1 MVEKQ
6 DNNWEKQTIEKI
18 AMESLVQQ
26 RTSRRWSI
34 FFKLVSLIYL
44 GWVLF
49 FVLSSSSNSSI
60 ATGDFTALITLNG
73 EIGVDSEVSAIN
85 IKSSLKEV
93 YENPG
98 TKALILAI
106 NSPGGSPVQS
116 GIINDEINRY
126 KALHPKIPVYA
137 VIEDICASGGYYIA
151 VAADKIFVDKASIVG
166 SIGVLMNGFGFDK
179 AIKSLGIERR
189 LITAGENKAIL
200 DPFLPVQPKQ
210 REFMQELLKEVHNQF
225 IEVVKKGRRN
235 KLANNPEIFSGL
247 FWSGESAINLGL
259 ADGYGDIDLVARE
272 IIGYEKII
280 DFTTQSN
287 FADRFAK
294 KLGASIGSSL
304 SNDILNN
311 NLKNIELN

>member
-1 MVEKQ
+1 MAEQKKK
-6 DNNWEKQTIEKI
+6 DWEKQTIEKI
-18 AMESLVQQ
+18 AMESLIQQ
-26 RTSRRWSI
+26 KISRRWSI
-34 FFKLVSLIYL
+34 FFKLVGLIYL
-44 GWVLF
+44 GWILI
-49 FVLSSSSNSSI
+49 FVLTSSNKSTI
-60 ATGDFTALITLNG
+60 ATGDFTALITLSG
-73 EIGVDSEVSAIN
+73 EIGVDSEISAIN

-93 YENPG
+93 YDNPG
-98 TKALILAI
+98 TQALILAI

-126 KALHPKIPVYA
+126 KSLYPQIPVYA

-179 AIKSLGIERR
+179 AIKNLGIERR
-189 LITAGENKAIL
+189 LITSGENKAIL

-210 REFMQELLKEVHNQF
+210 REFMQELLKEVHKQF
-225 IEVVKKGRRN
+225 IEVVKKGRGN
-235 KLANNPEIFSGL
+235 KLAINTEIFSGL
-247 FWSGESAINLGL
+247 FWSGESAIKLGL
-259 ADGYGDIDLVARE
+259 ADDYGDIDLVARE
-272 IIGYEKII
+272 VIGHEKII

-304 SNDILNN
+304 KSEILNN
-311 NLKNIELN
+311 NLKNIKLN

>member
-1 MVEKQ
+1 MAEQQ

-18 AMESLVQQ
+18 AMESLIQQ
-26 RTSRRWSI
+26 KSSRRWSV

-49 FVLSSSSNSSI
+49 FVLTSSNNSTI

-85 IKSSLKEV
+85 VKSSLKEA

-116 GIINDEINRY
+116 GIINDEITRY
-126 KALHPKIPVYA
+126 KSLYPQIPVYA

-179 AIKSLGIERR
+179 AIKNLGVERR
-189 LITAGENKAIL
+189 LITSGENKAIL
-200 DPFLPVQPKQ
+200 DPFLPIKPKQ
-210 REFMQELLKEVHNQF
+210 REFMQDLLKEVHNQF
-225 IEVVKKGRRN
+225 IEAVKKGRGN
-235 KLANNPEIFSGL
+235 KLALNSDIFSGL
-247 FWSGESAINLGL
+247 FWSGESAIKLGL
-259 ADGYGDIDLVARE
+259 ADGYGDMDLVARE
-272 IIGYEKII
+272 IIGHEKII
-280 DFTTQSN
+280 DFTIQSN

-294 KLGASIGSSL
+294 KLGASIGSSMGK
-304 SNDILNN
+304 DI
-311 NLKNIELN
+311 LKNIELN

>member
-1 MVEKQ
+1 MAEQQ

-18 AMESLVQQ
+18 AMESLIQQ
-26 RTSRRWSI
+26 KSSRRWSV

-49 FVLSSSSNSSI
+49 FVLTSSNNSTI

-85 IKSSLKEV
+85 VKSSLKEA

-116 GIINDEINRY
+116 GIINDEITRY
-126 KALHPKIPVYA
+126 KSLHPQIPVYA

-179 AIKSLGIERR
+179 AIKNLGVERR
-189 LITAGENKAIL
+189 LITSGENKAIL
-200 DPFLPVQPKQ
+200 DPFLAVKPEQ
-210 REFMQELLKEVHNQF
+210 REFMQDLLNEVHNQF
-225 IEVVKKGRRN
+225 IDAVKKGRGN
-235 KLANNPEIFSGL
+235 KLALNSDIFSGL
-247 FWSGESAINLGL
+247 FWSGESAIKLGL
-259 ADGYGDIDLVARE
+259 ADGYGDMDLVARE
-272 IIGYEKII
+272 IIGHEKII
-280 DFTTQSN
+280 DFTIQSN

-294 KLGASIGSSL
+294 KLGASIGSSMGK
-304 SNDILNN
+304 DILKNY
-311 NLKNIELN
+311 LKNIELN

>member
-1 MVEKQ
+1 MAEKQ
-6 DNNWEKQTIEKI
+6 DNSWEKHTIEKI

-26 RTSRRWSI
+26 KGSRRWSV
-34 FFKLVSLIYL
+34 FFKLVSLIYI

-49 FVLSSSSNSSI
+49 FILTSSSNSPI
-60 ATGDFTALITLNG
+60 ATGHFTALITING
-73 EIGVDSEVSAIN
+73 EIGADSEVSAIN
-85 IKSSLKEV
+85 IKSSLKDV
-93 YENPG
+93 YESPG

-116 GIINDEINRY
+116 GIINNEINRY
-126 KALHPKIPVYA
+126 KALHPQIPVYA

-179 AIKSLGIERR
+179 AIKNLGIERR
-189 LITAGENKAIL
+189 LITSGENKAIL
-200 DPFLPVQPKQ
+200 DPFLPVEPKQ
-210 REFMQELLKEVHNQF
+210 REFMQELLKEVHKQF
-225 IEVVKKGRRN
+225 IEVVKKGRGN

-272 IIGYEKII
+272 IVGHEKVI

-304 SNDILNN
+304 HHDILTN
-311 NLKNIELN
+311 NLKNIKLN

>member
-1 MVEKQ
+1 MAENQ
-6 DNNWEKQTIEKI
+6 DKSWEKQTIEKI
-18 AMESLVQQ
+18 AMESLIHQKN
-26 RTSRRWSI
+26 SRRWSN
-34 FFKLVSLIYL
+34 FFKLISLIYI

-49 FVLSSSSNSSI
+49 FVLTSSNSSTI

-73 EIGVDSEVSAIN
+73 EISADSEVSAIN

-93 YENPG
+93 YDNPG
-98 TKALILAI
+98 TKALILSI

-116 GIINDEINRY
+116 GIINDEIVRY
-126 KALHPKIPVYA
+126 KSLHPQIPVYA

-179 AIKSLGIERR
+179 VIEDLGIERR
-189 LITAGENKAIL
+189 LLISGENKAIL

-210 REFMQELLKEVHNQF
+210 KKFIEELLKEVHNQF
-225 IEVVKKGRRN
+225 IDVVKKGRGN
-235 KLANNPEIFSGL
+235 KLAQNPEIFSGL
-247 FWSGESAINLGL
+247 FWSGESAIKLGL
-259 ADGYGDIDLVARE
+259 ADNYGDIDLVARE
-272 IIGYEKII
+272 IVGHEKVV

-294 KLGASIGSSL
+294 KLGASIGSTLGS
-304 SNDILNN
+304 DILKNN
-311 NLKNIELN
+311 IKNIKLN

>member
-1 MVEKQ
+1 MAEQQGK
-6 DNNWEKQTIEKI
+6 NWEKETIEKI

-26 RTSRRWSI
+26 KISRRWSVL
-34 FFKLVSLIYL
+34 FKLVSLIYV
-44 GWVLF
+44 GWILF
-49 FVLSSSSNSSI
+49 FVLTSSNNSTMAS
-60 ATGDFTALITLNG
+60 GDFTALITLNG
-73 EIGVDSEVSAIN
+73 EIGFDSEISAIN
-85 IKSSLKEV
+85 VKSSLKEV

-116 GIINDEINRY
+116 GIINNEINRY
-126 KALHPKIPVYA
+126 KALHPQIPIYA

-179 AIKSLGIERR
+179 AIKNLGIERR
-189 LITAGENKAIL
+189 LLTSGENKAIL

-210 REFMQELLKEVHNQF
+210 KAFMQNLLKEVHNQF
-225 IEVVKKGRRN
+225 IEVVKKGRGG
-235 KLANNPEIFSGL
+235 KLAPNPEIFSGL

-272 IIGYEKII
+272 IVGHEKII
-280 DFTTQSN
+280 DFTAQSN

-294 KLGASIGSSL
+294 RLGASIGSSF

-311 NLKNIELN
+311 NLKNINLN

>member
-1 MVEKQ
+1 MPKQ
-6 DNNWEKQTIEKI
+6 QDKDWEKQTIEKI
-18 AMESLVQQ
+18 AMESFIQQ
-26 RTSRRWSI
+26 KSSRRWSI
-34 FFKLVSLIYL
+34 FFKLISLMYL

-49 FVLSSSSNSSI
+49 FVLISSNNSTI
-60 ATGDFTALITLNG
+60 ASGDFTALINLNG
-73 EIGVDSEVSAIN
+73 EIGVGSKVSAMN
-85 IKSSLKEV
+85 VKSSLKEA

-126 KALHPKIPVYA
+126 KSLHPKIPVYA

-166 SIGVLMNGFGFDK
+166 SIGVLMNGFGFDE
-179 AIKSLGIERR
+179 AIKNLGIERR
-189 LITAGENKAIL
+189 LITSGENKAIL

-210 REFMQELLKEVHNQF
+210 KEFMQGLLREVHNQF
-225 IEVVKKGRRN
+225 IEVVKKGRGN
-235 KLANNPEIFSGL
+235 KLALNPEIFSGL

-259 ADGYGDIDLVARE
+259 ADGYGDIDLVARD
-272 IIGYEKII
+272 IVGHEKII

-287 FADRFAK
+287 FADRFAE
-294 KLGASIGSSL
+294 KLGAGIGSVL
-304 SNDILNN
+304 RDDIFNN
-311 NLKNIELN
+311 SLKNIKLN

>member
-1 MVEKQ
+1 MAEQQ

-18 AMESLVQQ
+18 AMESLIQQ
-26 RTSRRWSI
+26 KSSRRWSV

-49 FVLSSSSNSSI
+49 FVLTSSNNSTI

-85 IKSSLKEV
+85 VKSSLKEA

-116 GIINDEINRY
+116 GIINDEITRY
-126 KALHPKIPVYA
+126 KSLHPQIPVYA

-179 AIKSLGIERR
+179 AIKNLGVERR
-189 LITAGENKAIL
+189 LITSGENKAIL
-200 DPFLPVQPKQ
+200 DPFLPIKPKQ
-210 REFMQELLKEVHNQF
+210 REFMQDLLKEVHNQF
-225 IEVVKKGRRN
+225 IEAVKKGRGN
-235 KLANNPEIFSGL
+235 KLAFNSDIFSGL
-247 FWSGESAINLGL
+247 FWSGESAIKLGL
-259 ADGYGDIDLVARE
+259 ADGYGDMDLVARE
-272 IIGYEKII
+272 IIGHEKII
-280 DFTTQSN
+280 DFTIQSN

-294 KLGASIGSSL
+294 KLGASIGSSMGK
-304 SNDILNN
+304 DILKNY
-311 NLKNIELN
+311 LKNIELN

>member
-1 MVEKQ
+1 MAEQKKK
-6 DNNWEKQTIEKI
+6 DWEKQTIEKI
-18 AMESLVQQ
+18 AMESLIQQ
-26 RTSRRWSI
+26 KISRRWSI
-34 FFKLVSLIYL
+34 FFKLVGLIYL
-44 GWVLF
+44 GWVLI
-49 FVLSSSSNSSI
+49 FVLTSSNKSTI
-60 ATGDFTALITLNG
+60 ATGDFTALITLSG
-73 EIGVDSEVSAIN
+73 EIGVDSEISAFN

-93 YENPG
+93 YDNPG
-98 TKALILAI
+98 TQALILAI

-126 KALHPKIPVYA
+126 KSLYPQIPVYA

-179 AIKSLGIERR
+179 AIKNLGIERR
-189 LITAGENKAIL
+189 LITSGENKAIL

-210 REFMQELLKEVHNQF
+210 REFMQELLKEVHKQF
-225 IEVVKKGRRN
+225 IEVVKKGRGN
-235 KLANNPEIFSGL
+235 KLAINTEIFSGL
-247 FWSGESAINLGL
+247 FWSGESAIKLGL
-259 ADGYGDIDLVARE
+259 ADDYGNIDLVARE
-272 IIGYEKII
+272 VIGHEKII

-304 SNDILNN
+304 KSEILNN
-311 NLKNIELN
+311 NLKNIKLN

>member
-1 MVEKQ
+1 MAEQ
-6 DNNWEKQTIEKI
+6 QSENWEKQTIEKI

-26 RTSRRWSI
+26 KTSRRWSV

-49 FVLSSSSNSSI
+49 FVLTSSNNSTM
-60 ATGDFTALITLNG
+60 ANGDFTALITLNG
-73 EIGVDSEVSAIN
+73 EIGTDSEVSAIN
-85 IKSSLKEV
+85 VKSSLKEV

-126 KALHPKIPVYA
+126 KLLHPHIPIYA

-179 AIKSLGIERR
+179 AIKNLGIERR
-189 LITAGENKAIL
+189 LITSGENKAIL

-210 REFMQELLKEVHNQF
+210 KEFVQNLLREVHDQF
-225 IEVVKKGRRN
+225 IETVKKGRGS
-235 KLANNPEIFSGL
+235 KLSLNPEIFSGL

-280 DFTTQSN
+280 DFTAQSN

-294 KLGASIGSSL
+294 KLGASISSSL
-304 SNDILNN
+304 RNDILNN
-311 NLKNIELN
+311 NLKNININ

>member
-1 MVEKQ
+1 MAEQQGK
-6 DNNWEKQTIEKI
+6 NWEKETIEKI

-26 RTSRRWSI
+26 KISRRWSVL
-34 FFKLVSLIYL
+34 FKLVSLIYV
-44 GWVLF
+44 GWILF
-49 FVLSSSSNSSI
+49 FVLTSSNNSTMAS
-60 ATGDFTALITLNG
+60 GDFTALITLNG
-73 EIGVDSEVSAIN
+73 EIGFDSEISAIN
-85 IKSSLKEV
+85 VKSSLKEV

-116 GIINDEINRY
+116 GIINNEINRY
-126 KALHPKIPVYA
+126 KALHPQIPIYA

-166 SIGVLMNGFGFDK
+166 SIGVLMNGFGSDK
-179 AIKSLGIERR
+179 AIKNLGIERR
-189 LITAGENKAIL
+189 LLISGENKAIL

-210 REFMQELLKEVHNQF
+210 KAFMQNLLKEVHNQF
-225 IEVVKKGRRN
+225 IEVVKKGRGD
-235 KLANNPEIFSGL
+235 KLAPNPEIFSGL

-272 IIGYEKII
+272 IVGHEKII
-280 DFTTQSN
+280 DFTAQSN

-294 KLGASIGSSL
+294 RLGASIGSSF

-311 NLKNIELN
+311 NLKNIKLN

>member
-1 MVEKQ
+1 MAEQQGK
-6 DNNWEKQTIEKI
+6 NWEKQTIEKI
-18 AMESLVQQ
+18 AMESFIQQ
-26 RTSRRWSI
+26 KSSRRWGI
-34 FFKLVSLIYL
+34 FFKLVGLIYL

-49 FVLSSSSNSSI
+49 FVLTSSNNSTI

-85 IKSSLKEV
+85 VKSSLKEV

-98 TKALILAI
+98 TKALILSI

-126 KALHPKIPVYA
+126 KSLYPQIPVYA
-137 VIEDICASGGYYIA
+137 VIEDIGASGGYYIA
-151 VAADKIFVDKASIVG
+151 VAADKIYVDKASIVG
-166 SIGVLMNGFGFDK
+166 SIGVLMNGFGFEK
-179 AIKSLGIERR
+179 AIKKLGIERR
-189 LITAGENKAIL
+189 LITSGENKAIL

-210 REFMQELLKEVHNQF
+210 KEFMQGLLREVHSQF
-225 IEVVKKGRRN
+225 IEVVKKGRGN
-235 KLANNPEIFSGL
+235 KLSPNPEIFSGL
-247 FWSGESAINLGL
+247 FWAGESAINLGL

-272 IIGYEKII
+272 IVGHEKVI

-294 KLGASIGSSL
+294 KLGASISSSL
-304 SNDILNN
+304 HHNILTN
-311 NLKNIELN
+311 NLKNIKLN

>member
-1 MVEKQ
+1 MAEQQ

-18 AMESLVQQ
+18 AMESLIQQ
-26 RTSRRWSI
+26 KSSRRWSV

-49 FVLSSSSNSSI
+49 FVLTSSNNLTI

-85 IKSSLKEV
+85 VKSSLKEA

-116 GIINDEINRY
+116 GIINDEITRY
-126 KALHPKIPVYA
+126 KSLHPQIPVYA

-179 AIKSLGIERR
+179 AIKNLGVERR
-189 LITAGENKAIL
+189 LITSGENKAIL
-200 DPFLPVQPKQ
+200 DPFLPVKPKQ
-210 REFMQELLKEVHNQF
+210 REFMQDLLKEVHNQF
-225 IEVVKKGRRN
+225 IEAVKKGRGN
-235 KLANNPEIFSGL
+235 KLALNSDIFSGL
-247 FWSGESAINLGL
+247 FWSGESAIKLGL
-259 ADGYGDIDLVARE
+259 ADGYGDMDLVARE
-272 IIGYEKII
+272 IIGHEKII
-280 DFTTQSN
+280 DFTIQSN

-294 KLGASIGSSL
+294 KLGASIGSSMGK
-304 SNDILNN
+304 DI
-311 NLKNIELN
+311 LKNIELN

>member
-1 MVEKQ
+1 MAEKQ
-6 DNNWEKQTIEKI
+6 DNSWEKHTIEKI

-26 RTSRRWSI
+26 KGSRRWSV
-34 FFKLVSLIYL
+34 FFKLVSLIYI

-49 FVLSSSSNSSI
+49 FILTSSSNSPI
-60 ATGDFTALITLNG
+60 ATGHFTALITING
-73 EIGVDSEVSAIN
+73 EIGADSEASAIN
-85 IKSSLKEV
+85 IKSSLKDV
-93 YENPG
+93 YESPG

-116 GIINDEINRY
+116 GIINNEINRY
-126 KALHPKIPVYA
+126 KTLHPQIPVYA

-179 AIKSLGIERR
+179 AIKNLGIERR
-189 LITAGENKAIL
+189 LITSGENKAIL
-200 DPFLPVQPKQ
+200 DPFLPVEPKQ
-210 REFMQELLKEVHNQF
+210 REFMQELLKEVHKQF
-225 IEVVKKGRRN
+225 IEVVKKGRGN

-272 IIGYEKII
+272 IVGYEKII
-280 DFTTQSN
+280 DFTNQSN

-294 KLGASIGSSL
+294 KLGASIGSSFR
-304 SNDILNN
+304 NDILNN
-311 NLKNIELN
+311 NLKNIKLN

>member
-1 MVEKQ
+1 MAEQQSK
-6 DNNWEKQTIEKI
+6 NWEKQTIEKI

-26 RTSRRWSI
+26 KTSRRWSV
-34 FFKLVSLIYL
+34 FFKVVSLIYIGL
-44 GWVLF
+44 VLF
-49 FVLSSSSNSSI
+49 FILTSSNSSTI
-60 ATGDFTALITLNG
+60 ASGDFTALITLNG
-73 EIGVDSEVSAIN
+73 EIGVDSEVSAVN
-85 IKSSLKEV
+85 VKSSLREV
-93 YENPG
+93 YDNPG

-116 GIINDEINRY
+116 GIINNEINRY
-126 KALHPKIPVYA
+126 KALYPQIPIYA

-179 AIKSLGIERR
+179 AIKNLGIERR
-189 LITAGENKAIL
+189 LITSGENKAIL

-210 REFMQELLKEVHNQF
+210 KEFVQNLLREVHDQF
-225 IEVVKKGRRN
+225 IETVKKGRGS
-235 KLANNPEIFSGL
+235 KLSLNPEIFSGL

-272 IIGYEKII
+272 IIGHEKII
-280 DFTTQSN
+280 DFTAQSN

-294 KLGASIGSSL
+294 RLGASIGSSF

-311 NLKNIELN
+311 NLKNINLN

>member
-1 MVEKQ
+1 MAEQQ

-18 AMESLVQQ
+18 AMESLIQQ
-26 RTSRRWSI
+26 KSSRRWSV

-49 FVLSSSSNSSI
+49 FVLISSNNSTI

-85 IKSSLKEV
+85 VKSSLKEA

-116 GIINDEINRY
+116 GIINDEITRY
-126 KALHPKIPVYA
+126 KSLHPQIPVYA

-179 AIKSLGIERR
+179 VIKNLGVERR
-189 LITAGENKAIL
+189 LITSGENKAIL
-200 DPFLPVQPKQ
+200 DPFLPIKPKQ
-210 REFMQELLKEVHNQF
+210 REFMQDLLKEVHNQF
-225 IEVVKKGRRN
+225 IEAVKKGRGN
-235 KLANNPEIFSGL
+235 KLALNSDIFSGL
-247 FWSGESAINLGL
+247 FWSGESAIKLGL
-259 ADGYGDIDLVARE
+259 ADGYGDMDLVARE
-272 IIGYEKII
+272 IIGHEKII
-280 DFTTQSN
+280 DFTIQSN

-294 KLGASIGSSL
+294 KLGASIGSSMGK
-304 SNDILNN
+304 DILKNY
-311 NLKNIELN
+311 LKNIELN

>member
-1 MVEKQ
+1 MAEKQ
-6 DNNWEKQTIEKI
+6 GKDWEKQTIEKI

-26 RTSRRWSI
+26 KASRRWSV
-34 FFKLVSLIYL
+34 FFKSVSLIYL

-49 FVLSSSSNSSI
+49 FVLSSSNSSTI
-60 ATGDFTALITLNG
+60 ASGDFTALITLNG

-85 IKSSLKEV
+85 VKSSLKEV

-98 TKALILAI
+98 TKALILSI

-126 KALHPKIPVYA
+126 EALHPKIPIYA

-179 AIKSLGIERR
+179 AINNLGIERR
-189 LITAGENKAIL
+189 LITSGENKAIL
-200 DPFLPVQPKQ
+200 DPFLPIQPKQ
-210 REFMQELLKEVHNQF
+210 KEFMQNLLKEVHSQF
-225 IEVVKKGRRN
+225 IEVVKKGRGN
-235 KLANNPEIFSGL
+235 KLSLNPEIFSGL

-280 DFTTQSN
+280 DFTAQSN

-294 KLGASIGSSL
+294 RLGASISSNL
-304 SNDILNN
+304 HNKILNN
-311 NLKNIELN
+311 NLKNIKLN

>member
-1 MVEKQ
+1 MAEKQ
-6 DNNWEKQTIEKI
+6 DNSWEKHTIEKI

-26 RTSRRWSI
+26 KGSRRWSV
-34 FFKLVSLIYL
+34 FFKLVSLIYI

-49 FVLSSSSNSSI
+49 FILTSSSNSPI

-73 EIGVDSEVSAIN
+73 EIGADSEVSAIN
-85 IKSSLKEV
+85 IKSSLKDV
-93 YENPG
+93 YESPG

-116 GIINDEINRY
+116 GIINNEINRY
-126 KALHPKIPVYA
+126 KALHPQIPVYA

-179 AIKSLGIERR
+179 AIKNLGIERR
-189 LITAGENKAIL
+189 LITSGENKAIL
-200 DPFLPVQPKQ
+200 DPFLPVEPKQ
-210 REFMQELLKEVHNQF
+210 REFMQELLKEVHKQF
-225 IEVVKKGRRN
+225 IEVVKKGRGN

-259 ADGYGDIDLVARE
+259 ADDYGDIDLVARE
-272 IIGYEKII
+272 VVGHEKII

-287 FADRFAK
+287 FADKFAK
-294 KLGASIGSSL
+294 KLGASIGTSL
-304 SNDILNN
+304 RNDIINN
-311 NLKNIELN
+311 NLKNIKLN

>member
-1 MVEKQ
+1 MAEKQ

-18 AMESLVQQ
+18 AMESLIQQ
-26 RTSRRWSI
+26 KSSRRWSV
-34 FFKLVSLIYL
+34 FFKLVSLSYL

-49 FVLSSSSNSSI
+49 FVLTSSSNSPI
-60 ATGDFTALITLNG
+60 GTGDFTALITLNG
-73 EIGVDSEVSAIN
+73 EIGVDSEISAIN
-85 IKSSLKEV
+85 IKSSLKEA
-93 YENPG
+93 YKNPG

-126 KALHPKIPVYA
+126 KALHPQIPVYA

-179 AIKSLGIERR
+179 AIKNLGIDRR
-189 LITAGENKAIL
+189 LITSGENKAIL

-210 REFMQELLKEVHNQF
+210 REFMQELLKEVHKQF
-225 IEVVKKGRRN
+225 IEVVKKGRGN
-235 KLANNPEIFSGL
+235 KLVDNPEIFSGL
-247 FWSGESAINLGL
+247 FWSGESAIKLGL
-259 ADGYGDIDLVARE
+259 VDGYGDIDLVARE
-272 IIGYEKII
+272 VIGHEKII
-280 DFTTQSN
+280 DFTTQNN

-294 KLGASIGSSL
+294 KLGASISSSL
-304 SNDILNN
+304 RTDILNN
-311 NLKNIELN
+311 NLKNIKLN

>member
-1 MVEKQ
+1 MAEQQSK
-6 DNNWEKQTIEKI
+6 DWEKQTIEKI

-26 RTSRRWSI
+26 KTSRRWSV
-34 FFKLVSLIYL
+34 FFKVVSLIYIGL
-44 GWVLF
+44 VLF
-49 FVLSSSSNSSI
+49 FILTSSNSSTI
-60 ATGDFTALITLNG
+60 ASGDFTALITLNG
-73 EIGVDSEVSAIN
+73 EIGVDSEVSAVN
-85 IKSSLKEV
+85 VKSSLREV
-93 YENPG
+93 YDNPG

-126 KALHPKIPVYA
+126 KALYPQIPIYA

-179 AIKSLGIERR
+179 AIKNLGIERR
-189 LITAGENKAIL
+189 LITSGENKAIL

-210 REFMQELLKEVHNQF
+210 KEFVQNLLREVHDQF
-225 IEVVKKGRRN
+225 IETVKKGRGS
-235 KLANNPEIFSGL
+235 KLSLNPEIFSGL

-280 DFTTQSN
+280 DFTAQSN

-294 KLGASIGSSL
+294 KLGASISSSL
-304 SNDILNN
+304 RNDILNN
-311 NLKNIELN
+311 NLKNININ

>member
-18 AMESLVQQ
+18 AMESLVQHKS
-26 RTSRRWSI
+26 SRRWSI

-49 FVLSSSSNSSI
+49 FVLSSSSSSSI

-85 IKSSLKEV
+85 IKTSLKEV

>member
-1 MVEKQ
+1 MAEQQ

-18 AMESLVQQ
+18 AMESLIQQ
-26 RTSRRWSI
+26 KSSRRWSV

-49 FVLSSSSNSSI
+49 FVLTSSNNSTI

-73 EIGVDSEVSAIN
+73 EIGIDSEVSAIN
-85 IKSSLKEV
+85 VKSSLKEA

-116 GIINDEINRY
+116 GIINDEITRY
-126 KALHPKIPVYA
+126 KSLHPQIPVYA

-179 AIKSLGIERR
+179 AIKNLGVERR
-189 LITAGENKAIL
+189 LITSGENKAIL
-200 DPFLPVQPKQ
+200 DPFLPIKPKQ
-210 REFMQELLKEVHNQF
+210 REFMQDLLKEVHNQF
-225 IEVVKKGRRN
+225 IEAVKKGRGN
-235 KLANNPEIFSGL
+235 KLALNSDIFSGL
-247 FWSGESAINLGL
+247 FWSGESAIKLGL
-259 ADGYGDIDLVARE
+259 ADGYGDMDLVARE
-272 IIGYEKII
+272 IIGHEKII
-280 DFTTQSN
+280 DFTTQNN

-294 KLGASIGSSL
+294 KLGASIGSSMGK
-304 SNDILNN
+304 DILKNY
-311 NLKNIELN
+311 LKNIELN

>member
-1 MVEKQ
+1 MAEKQ
-6 DNNWEKQTIEKI
+6 DNSWEKHTIEKI

-26 RTSRRWSI
+26 KGSRRWSV
-34 FFKLVSLIYL
+34 FFKLVSLIYI

-49 FVLSSSSNSSI
+49 FILTSSSNSPI
-60 ATGDFTALITLNG
+60 ATGDFTALITING
-73 EIGVDSEVSAIN
+73 EIGADSEVSAIN
-85 IKSSLKEV
+85 IKSSLKDV
-93 YENPG
+93 YESPG

-116 GIINDEINRY
+116 GIINNEINRY
-126 KALHPKIPVYA
+126 KALHPQIPVYA

-179 AIKSLGIERR
+179 AIKNLGIERR
-189 LITAGENKAIL
+189 LITSGENKAIL
-200 DPFLPVQPKQ
+200 DPFLPVEPKQ
-210 REFMQELLKEVHNQF
+210 REFMQELLKEVHKQF
-225 IEVVKKGRRN
+225 IEVVKKGRGN

-259 ADGYGDIDLVARE
+259 ADDYGDIDLVARE
-272 IIGYEKII
+272 VVGHEKII

-287 FADRFAK
+287 FADKFAK
-294 KLGASIGSSL
+294 KLGASIGTSL
-304 SNDILNN
+304 RNDIINN
-311 NLKNIELN
+311 NLKNIKLN

>member
-1 MVEKQ
+1 MAEQQGK
-6 DNNWEKQTIEKI
+6 NWEKEAIEKI

-26 RTSRRWSI
+26 KISRRWSVL
-34 FFKLVSLIYL
+34 FKLVSLIYV
-44 GWVLF
+44 GWILF
-49 FVLSSSSNSSI
+49 FVLTSSNNSTMAS
-60 ATGDFTALITLNG
+60 GDFTALITLNG
-73 EIGVDSEVSAIN
+73 EIGFDSEISAIN
-85 IKSSLKEV
+85 VKSSLKEV

-116 GIINDEINRY
+116 GIINNEINRY
-126 KALHPKIPVYA
+126 KALHPQIPIYA

-179 AIKSLGIERR
+179 AIKNLGIERR
-189 LITAGENKAIL
+189 LLISGENKAIL

-210 REFMQELLKEVHNQF
+210 KAFMQNLLKEVHNQF
-225 IEVVKKGRRN
+225 IEVVKKGRGD
-235 KLANNPEIFSGL
+235 KLAPNPEIFSGL

-272 IIGYEKII
+272 IVGHEKII
-280 DFTTQSN
+280 DFTAQSN

-294 KLGASIGSSL
+294 RLGASIGSSF

-311 NLKNIELN
+311 NLKNIKLN

>member
-1 MVEKQ
+1 MAEQQ

-18 AMESLVQQ
+18 AMESLIQQ
-26 RTSRRWSI
+26 KSSRRWSV

-49 FVLSSSSNSSI
+49 FVLTSSNNSTI

-85 IKSSLKEV
+85 VKSSLKEA

-116 GIINDEINRY
+116 GIINDEITRY
-126 KALHPKIPVYA
+126 KSLHPQIPVYA

-179 AIKSLGIERR
+179 AIKNLGVERR
-189 LITAGENKAIL
+189 LITSGENKAIL
-200 DPFLPVQPKQ
+200 DPFLPVNPKQ
-210 REFMQELLKEVHNQF
+210 REFMQDLLNEVHNQF
-225 IEVVKKGRRN
+225 IEAVKKGRGN
-235 KLANNPEIFSGL
+235 KLTLNSDIFSGL
-247 FWSGESAINLGL
+247 FWSGESAIKLGL
-259 ADGYGDIDLVARE
+259 ADGYGDMDLVARE
-272 IIGYEKII
+272 VIGHEKII
-280 DFTTQSN
+280 DFTIQSN

-294 KLGASIGSSL
+294 KLGASIGSSMGK
-304 SNDILNN
+304 DILKNY
-311 NLKNIELN
+311 LKNIELN

>member
-1 MVEKQ
+1 MAEQK
-6 DNNWEKQTIEKI
+6 DKNWEKQTIEKI
-18 AMESLVQQ
+18 AMESLLQQ
-26 RTSRRWSI
+26 KKSRRWSV

-49 FVLSSSSNSSI
+49 FVLASSNNSTI
-60 ATGDFTALITLNG
+60 ATGDFTALISLSG
-73 EIGVDSEVSAIN
+73 EIGVDSEVSATN
-85 IKSSLKEV
+85 IKSSLRDV

-126 KALHPKIPVYA
+126 KSLHPQIPVYA

-179 AIKSLGIERR
+179 VIKNLGIERR
-189 LITAGENKAIL
+189 LIISGENKAIL

-210 REFMQELLKEVHNQF
+210 KEFMQDLLKEVHNQF
-225 IEVVKKGRRN
+225 IEVVKKGRGN
-235 KLANNPEIFSGL
+235 KLAPNPEIFSGL

-272 IIGYEKII
+272 VVGHEKII
-280 DFTTQSN
+280 DFTNQSN

-294 KLGASIGSSL
+294 KLGASIGSSFR
-304 SNDILNN
+304 NDILNN
-311 NLKNIELN
+311 NLKNIKLN